1 MFKIQFSYKPIKI
14 KRTRGEKKIFH
25 QSTYIIDLTFKVRE
39 RENKIQYH
47 GNPKRERVTRRRKGP
62 SVTFLDD

>member
-39 RENKIQYH
+39 K
-47 GNPKRERVTRRRKGP
+47 ERIKSNITETRREKE
-62 SVTFLDD
+62 